1 MNLHE
6 DRAFAPLSVVENV
19 QKNLEEGIDV
29 VGSTVQEA
37 GEFALYGFYTLG
49 EFLYRLWCLFYEFF
63 KVGLFSVGG
72 GLATIP
78 FLQDLG
84 QRTGWFTQGELANM
98 IAVSESTPG
107 PMGINMAS
115 YVGFQSAGML
125 GAIVATLGTIT
136 PSIFLILAIA
146 KVLNKFQDSPLVKG
160 IFYGIRP
167 ASAALITSAALQV
180 AEVAFSKETEL
191 GNILFPSGII
201 LALGIWGIMYYSG
214 KKIHPVILVALSAC
228 LGVLFQM

>member
-1 MNLHE
+1 MTNSLDKIE
-6 DRAFAPLSVVENV
+6 TGL
-19 QKNLEEGIDV
+19 QEGIEV
-29 VGSTVQEA
+29 LESTVIQA
-37 GEFALYGFYTLG
+37 GEFTTTT
-49 EFLYRLWCLFYEFF
+49 FLTVGDFLWRLFLLFYEFF

-84 QRTGWFTQGELANM
+84 QRTQWFTQGELANM

-115 YVGFQSAGML
+115 YVGFQSAGIL
-125 GAIVATLGTIT
+125 GAISATLGTIT
-136 PSIFLILAIA
+136 PSIILILAIA
-146 KVLNKFQDSPLVKG
+146 KILNKFQDSPLVKG

-180 AEVAFSKETEL
+180 AEVAFSTETD
-191 GNILFPSGII
+191 GVTTLFPHAIV
-201 LALGIWGIMYYSG
+201 LALGIWGMMYYSG
-214 KKIHPVILVALSAC
+214 KKLHPVILVALSA
-228 LGVLFQM
+228 LAGILFQM